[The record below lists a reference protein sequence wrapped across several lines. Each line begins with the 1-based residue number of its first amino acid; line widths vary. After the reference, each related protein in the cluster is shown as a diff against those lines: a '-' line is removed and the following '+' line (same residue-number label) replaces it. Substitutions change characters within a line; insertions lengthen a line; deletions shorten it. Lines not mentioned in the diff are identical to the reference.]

1 MEHTAYFAYNSK
13 LLNIFRSDRCK
24 MPITIKQPKTLKSY
38 LKIQFD
44 KPEIYL
50 VSIINDNYVSWEFC
64 MRMLMEVFHK
74 NLEDAKAI
82 AHEIVTNGEGF
93 CGGYML
99 EIAETKAE
107 FVEAQAKKEG
117 FTLICLVEEV

>member
-1 MEHTAYFAYNSK
+1 
-13 LLNIFRSDRCK
+13 
-24 MPITIKQPKTLKSY
+24 MPITVKLPITLKSY

-44 KPEIYL
+44 KPTMYF
-50 VSIINDNYVSWEFC
+50 VSILNHDHVSWEFC
-64 MRMLMEVFHK
+64 MRILTSVFHK
-74 NLEDAKAI
+74 SQEDAEAI

-107 FVEAQAKKEG
+107 LVEKKAEKEG
-117 FTLICLVEEV
+117 FSLICLVEEV